1 MNITSKLPLIL
12 HLTCCL
18 WLILVACYRP
28 APVVSPRLVKKDLG
42 QIAYDAL
49 ANRAGV
55 VILIDPRYG
64 HILRRVARGT
74 DVQFSSSP
82 FELAQIITAYA
93 ALDAGII
100 NEKSLLPCD
109 ETGMQTD
116 VVSALS
122 RPCLAFFNELSR
134 RLSLEAFARAADVI
148 GFTYYGI
155 DSSQAITVVRP
166 ISAPMPAQ
174 ASAESFAALATRGV
188 GMQARDLHFAQLAA
202 SLASGATAAERFA
215 VYIAKIARAPAPPMV
230 SFNRQALAVI
240 QRGLVKAVDEGEA
253 KAAANIDHKVAGKMG
268 SGEGRAI
275 FVSYAPAKDPE
286 ICLVVYLKE
295 GMGRDAAEVAGK
307 FYQAYFG
314 RG

>member
-1 MNITSKLPLIL
+1 ML
-12 HLTCCL
+12 HISCCL
-18 WLILVACYRP
+18 WLILAACYRP
-28 APVVSPRLVKKDLG
+28 APVAPPRVVKKDLG

-49 ANRAGV
+49 INRAGV

-64 HILRRVARGT
+64 NILRRVARGT

-82 FELAQIITAYA
+82 FEVAQIVTAYA
-93 ALDAGII
+93 ALDGGII

-109 ETGMQTD
+109 ETGAQTD
-116 VVSALS
+116 IVRALS
-122 RPCLAFFNELSR
+122 RPCPAFFTELSQ
-134 RLSLEAFARAADVI
+134 RLSLAAFARAAEII

-166 ISAPMPAQ
+166 ISAQMPAR

-215 VYIAKIARAPAPPMV
+215 VYIARTTRAPAPPTV

-253 KAAANIDHKVAGKMG
+253 KAAAHIDHKIAGKMG
-268 SGEGRAI
+268 SGEGGAI

-286 ICLVVYLKE
+286 LCLVVYLKE
-295 GMGRDAAEVAGK
+295 GIGRDAAEVAGK

-314 RG
+314 KG